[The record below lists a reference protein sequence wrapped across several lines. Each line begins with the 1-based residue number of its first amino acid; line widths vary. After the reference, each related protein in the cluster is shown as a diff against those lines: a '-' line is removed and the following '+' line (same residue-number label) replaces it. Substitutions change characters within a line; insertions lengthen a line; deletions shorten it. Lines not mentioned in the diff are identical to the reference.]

1 MNKLWTLLFIS
12 FLSLSAQEI
21 NVSEDLLAL
30 EGNDLV
36 SYFKSNTPLKG
47 TKTYE
52 VNYKGA
58 NYWFASAENKQL
70 FLNHPSAYLPKYGGW
85 CAYAMAKG
93 EKVTINPEVFLIS
106 EGKLYLFYKTRWVN
120 TLPKWIKNSALLKKN
135 ADSYWEQFVT
145 TKK

>member
-1 MNKLWTLLFIS
+1 MSKLQVLLFFS

-21 NVSEDLLAL
+21 NVCEDLLVL
-30 EGNDLV
+30 GGYDLV
-36 SYFKSNTPLKG
+36 SYFKSNTPSKG
-47 TKTYE
+47 IKTHE

-58 NYWFASAENKQL
+58 NYWFASAENKKL

-93 EKVTINPEVFLIS
+93 EKVTINPEAFLIT
-106 EGKLYLFYKTRWVN
+106 EGKLYLFYKTLWVN
-120 TLPKWIKNSALLKKN
+120 TLPKWIKNSASLKKN
-135 ADSYWEQFVT
+135 ADRYWEQFVT